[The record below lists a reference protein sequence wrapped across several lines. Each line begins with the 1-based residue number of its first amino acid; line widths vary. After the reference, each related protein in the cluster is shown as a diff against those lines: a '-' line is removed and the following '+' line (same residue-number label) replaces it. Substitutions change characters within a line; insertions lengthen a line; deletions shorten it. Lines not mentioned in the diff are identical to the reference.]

1 MGWYKKIG
9 FLIVL
14 LTFNTPVLAQEFNA
28 TVTVD
33 SRQTGRPNLQIFST
47 LKNAVEEFINK
58 SEWTDKEFEEHEK
71 IDCSFFIIV
80 RSYESKEFSAS
91 LQVQASRPVF
101 NSTYTSTLINV
112 NDKDFSFEYT
122 EFEPLNYNPNSF
134 DSNLVSAISFYLYT
148 ILGLDADSFEELS
161 GTSYYEEA
169 NKIVSAARSSGR
181 SGWENR
187 GNAFSR
193 GKINQELL
201 SRNFDGL
208 RKAFYEYHRLGLDTM
223 SEEKEKAKKV
233 IINAIKDIRE
243 VDSQRPNS
251 AMVRLFFDAKAQEIL
266 NVLNGGPKMDI
277 ADVKG
282 MLYKMAPVHSRKW
295 ERIRY

>member
-1 MGWYKKIG
+1 MDWHKRIG
-9 FLIVL
+9 FLIVVL
-14 LTFNTPVLAQEFNA
+14 ISTVPVFAQEFNA

-47 LKNAVEEFINK
+47 LKNSVEEFINK
-58 SEWTDKEFEEHEK
+58 SDWTDKEFEEHER

-80 RSYESKEFSAS
+80 KSYESKEFSAS

-112 NDKDFSFEYT
+112 NDKDFSFQYT

-148 ILGLDADSFEELS
+148 ILGLDADSFEELG
-161 GTSYYEEA
+161 GTAYYEEA

-187 GNAFSR
+187 GNSFSR

-208 RKAFYEYHRLGLDTM
+208 R
-223 SEEKEKAKKV
+223 
-233 IINAIKDIRE
+233 
-243 VDSQRPNS
+243 
-251 AMVRLFFDAKAQEIL
+251 
-266 NVLNGGPKMDI
+266 
-277 ADVKG
+277 
-282 MLYKMAPVHSRKW
+282 
-295 ERIRY
+295 